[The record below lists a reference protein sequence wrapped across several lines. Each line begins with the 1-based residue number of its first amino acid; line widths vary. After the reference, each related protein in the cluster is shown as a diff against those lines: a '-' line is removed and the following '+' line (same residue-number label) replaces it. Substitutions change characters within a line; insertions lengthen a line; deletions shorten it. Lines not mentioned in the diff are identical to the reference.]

1 MKRLL
6 CRWAEYYLALCE
18 DKGEN
23 SLPEWVK
30 RHLQTCQH
38 CQAELQGYR
47 HVHQALRQYARLL
60 PDSPPAGWRPLH
72 TTVSATR
79 RAFPL
84 QTALATVT
92 VVVVALAGAVVL
104 RGISPT
110 PVGDSEVPTQITQA
124 TPQPHSLPAPP
135 EKERNISS
143 GKSNP
148 TKPAPPKRIAPP
160 APPKPNVLPPQSPPS
175 PERRP
180 PKPIA
185 VAARPTLP
193 TTSTVDTEPTEEPSP
208 EPPVPVQPVVVEAHP
223 VASTPVLEGYVM
235 ESARPATMGA
245 IE

>member
-38 CQAELQGYR
+38 CQAELQSYR
-47 HVHQALRQYARLL
+47 HVHQALRRYARLL
-60 PDSPPAGWRPLH
+60 PDSPPAGWRPLQA
-72 TTVSATR
+72 TGSATR

-84 QTALATVT
+84 QAALATVT
-92 VVVVALAGAVVL
+92 AVVAALVGVVVWQS
-104 RGISPT
+104 ISPT
-110 PVGDSEVPTQITQA
+110 PAGDTEAPTQITQA

-135 EKERNISS
+135 EKERNILS
-143 GKSNP
+143 GKNNP
-148 TKPAPPKRIAPP
+148 TKQAPPKRIAPP
-160 APPKPNVLPPQSPPS
+160 VPPKPNVLPPQSPSS

-180 PKPIA
+180 PKRIV
-185 VAARPTLP
+185 VAARPMLP
-193 TTSTVDTEPTEEPSP
+193 TTSTVDTEPAEEPSP
-208 EPPVPVQPVVVEAHP
+208 ETPVPVQPVVVEARP